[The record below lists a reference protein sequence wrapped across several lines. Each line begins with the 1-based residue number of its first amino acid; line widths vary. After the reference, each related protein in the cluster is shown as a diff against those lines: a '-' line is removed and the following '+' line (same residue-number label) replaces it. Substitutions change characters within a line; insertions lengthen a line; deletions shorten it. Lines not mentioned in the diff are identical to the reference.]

1 MMCCDLKNI
10 MCVCVCVCV
19 CLLLLSSVDI
29 PDMNVN
35 HTNVQ
40 RCLVVDMIVVI
51 IQFTFIGT

>member
-10 MCVCVCVCV
+10 MCVCV

>member
-10 MCVCVCVCV
+10 MCVCVCV